1 MATIQDLPAEIIRE
15 IFIKNKMTIVDARK
29 LYDAFKDVDE
39 IFADKI
45 WTEIIGPFMAAQID
59 YHLKF
64 IETGNMFLDP
74 DRLVPYS
81 KKLIK
86 RKY

>member
-1 MATIQDLPAEIIRE
+1 MATIQDLPTEIIRD
-15 IFIKNKMTIVDARK
+15 IFIKNKMTIVDAEK
-29 LYDAFKDVDE
+29 LHKAFENVDE

-45 WTEIIGPFMAAQID
+45 WTEILCPFYAAQFD

-64 IETGNMFLDP
+64 CETGNLFLDP

-86 RKY
+86 RNY